1 MAEPTIRI
9 RHQSRFRPVAAGTY
23 HVLLR
28 VTAPKTVRQ
37 ARIRPPLDLAFV
49 VDRSG
54 SMSGGAFDLAR
65 QGVEH
70 ALRLLDEGDSV
81 SVVVYDDRIDT
92 LLTQRLLDS
101 DGRDKA
107 IRRLRRVG
115 PRGSTDLAGGWLTG
129 CDQLAPI
136 ADGSRVLRRNG
147 TRSIVRALLLTD
159 GLANVGMT
167 DHDEIANHAGELARR
182 GISTSTFGT
191 GSSYDE
197 DLLARM
203 ADAGRGHF
211 HHIPN
216 AAAIPQV
223 FAGELGEMLEL
234 ALRDVT
240 LSLRLPAGWQGSLM
254 NDLPME
260 RHGDW
265 VRLPLGEL
273 ASLESRTLLWELTL
287 PASADGRV
295 DEIEIRLDGVDA
307 ISDLPFAV
315 TINHPIETSALPG
328 RPDQEVLDELAQM
341 IGARARAEAVRYNKL
356 GQYDLAG
363 EAVRLAARSMPQ
375 TAAGQAAAR
384 ELIDDVL
391 PGTSQAA
398 SPAQLKQHYARSRNL
413 QRSRKDY
420 SER

>member
-9 RHQSRFRPVAAGTY
+9 RHQSRVRPVESGTY

-28 VTAPKTVRQ
+28 VMAPKVMRQ
-37 ARIRPPLDLAFV
+37 ERTRPPLDLAFV

-54 SMSGGAFDLAR
+54 SMSGGAFVLAR

-70 ALRLLDEGDSV
+70 ALRLLDERDSV

-92 LLTQRLLDS
+92 LLTQRLLERDA
-101 DGRDKA
+101 RDKA
-107 IRRLRRVG
+107 VRRLRRVG

-136 ADGSRVLRRNG
+136 ADGSRPLRRDDA
-147 TRSIVRALLLTD
+147 RSIVRTLLLTD

-167 DHDEIANHAGELARR
+167 NHDEIAMHAGELARR

-191 GSSYDE
+191 GAGYDE

-240 LSLRLPAGWQGSLM
+240 LSLRFPAGWQGSLM
-254 NDLPME
+254 NDLPLE

-265 VRLPLGEL
+265 
-273 ASLESRTLLWELTL
+273 
-287 PASADGRV
+287 
-295 DEIEIRLDGVDA
+295 IRL
-307 ISDLPFAV
+307 SL
-315 TINHPIETSALPG
+315 
-328 RPDQEVLDELAQM
+328 
-341 IGARARAEAVRYNKL
+341 
-356 GQYDLAG
+356 
-363 EAVRLAARSMPQ
+363 
-375 TAAGQAAAR
+375 
-384 ELIDDVL
+384 
-391 PGTSQAA
+391 
-398 SPAQLKQHYARSRNL
+398 
-413 QRSRKDY
+413 
-420 SER
+420 